1 MAGKGNCQQEYEPQQ
16 HSFLAFGW
24 CSLLGSGY
32 QRAVPSKNGKRPLL
46 HNRRPESEG
55 SSRRRGPRPATGGLW
70 RTWFWPSKNPPNQ
83 KTVAQITHLSNA
95 CFLLWR
101 CQFTRFNLQSQ
112 QCKHAVMD
120 TSRLAEQC
128 VGCRGCGAAISANC
142 STKIAMCWTASCDRT
157 AAMQAFD
164 VGEHN
169 GM

>member
-1 MAGKGNCQQEYEPQQ
+1 MVLAEQESPQSENCRTNCTFVQCM
-16 HSFLAFGW
+16 FLVV
-24 CSLLGSGY
+24 
-32 QRAVPSKNGKRPLL
+32 AV
-46 HNRRPESEG
+46 
-55 SSRRRGPRPATGGLW
+55 
-70 RTWFWPSKNPPNQ
+70 
-83 KTVAQITHLSNA
+83 
-95 CFLLWR
+95 